1 MTDEESAVEDAVVL
15 ATIYQEPAS
24 LTVSPNTKSLAVGGT
39 ATLSAAI
46 QDANGHD
53 IGLAEGDKGG
63 LVVYWATSDS
73 AVATVAGADGR
84 PDRNIG
90 ATATVTAVAA
100 GTATITGRWG
110 SSITG
115 TATITVTE

>member
-1 MTDEESAVEDAVVL
+1 M
-15 ATIYQEPAS
+15 
-24 LTVSPNTKSLAVGGT
+24 GGT

-53 IGLAEGDKGG
+53 IGLAGGDKGG

-73 AVATVAGADGR
+73 EVATVVGANVDR
-84 PDRNIG
+84 PGNRG

-100 GTATITGRWG
+100 GSATITGRWG
-110 SSITG
+110 SSISG